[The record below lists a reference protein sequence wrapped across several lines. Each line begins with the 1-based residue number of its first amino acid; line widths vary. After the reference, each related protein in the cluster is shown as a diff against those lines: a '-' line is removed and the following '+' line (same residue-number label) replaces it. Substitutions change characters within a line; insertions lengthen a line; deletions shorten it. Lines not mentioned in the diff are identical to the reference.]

1 MLEVP
6 DHVLLPEDAAQ
17 RTKYSTKTHKKLL
30 KEIESVKNEFKA
42 VIIFHY
48 HFKIIILTTLF
59 FNQEKYTTAILQG
72 KQKEAEETLAN
83 LKAEAARIEATSIQ
97 IFQAKNLSDI
107 EGNSDFI
114 RTKVE
119 TFKSQLAELNELV
132 PASDENANNKEST
145 RYKEELLA
153 KKLGLRPFS

>member
-1 MLEVP
+1 
-6 DHVLLPEDAAQ
+6 
-17 RTKYSTKTHKKLL
+17 
-30 KEIESVKNEFKA
+30 
-42 VIIFHY
+42 
-48 HFKIIILTTLF
+48 
-59 FNQEKYTTAILQG
+59 LQG

-97 IFQAKNLSDI
+97 IFQAKNLTDI
-107 EGNSDFI
+107 GGNSDFI

-132 PASDENANNKEST
+132 PPSDENANNKEST
-145 RYKEELLA
+145 RYKEDLLS